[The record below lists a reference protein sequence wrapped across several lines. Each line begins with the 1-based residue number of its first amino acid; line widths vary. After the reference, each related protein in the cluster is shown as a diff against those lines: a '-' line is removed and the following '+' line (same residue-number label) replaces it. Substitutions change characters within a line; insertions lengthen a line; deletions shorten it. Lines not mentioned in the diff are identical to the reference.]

1 MIGLID
7 KAIEKILKRAL
18 HKKRDAIFQKTLDD
32 YITTHNPDEETIAA
46 LTKKLNDDIDR
57 IITLADRSII
67 HANMLRA
74 RYVFWITAIIGTAIV
89 LALAAYPVTTS
100 IAPFFVPLMA
110 AFVGWAVAV
119 GTIPVSYI
127 HTVKGVMDAAV
138 VTFDKEQLEILNDIG
153 KEPHPAD
160 IEELQKIADD
170 LLRKIN
176 ELSQQTPR
184 QSTHTPSDFDMPPVA
199 TSGIGLWQSRKRCE
213 DKDNLLEASPVRP
226 GC

>member
-46 LTKKLNDDIDR
+46 
-57 IITLADRSII
+57 
-67 HANMLRA
+67 
-74 RYVFWITAIIGTAIV
+74 
-89 LALAAYPVTTS
+89 
-100 IAPFFVPLMA
+100 
-110 AFVGWAVAV
+110 
-119 GTIPVSYI
+119 
-127 HTVKGVMDAAV
+127 AV

-153 KEPHPAD
+153 KEPYPAD

-184 QSTHTPSDFDMPPVA
+184 QSTHTPSDFDMPAVT
-199 TSGIGLWQSRKRCE
+199 TSGIGLWQSRQRCE
-213 DKDNLLEASPVRP
+213 ENDNLVTAKPEIRP

>member
-1 MIGLID
+1 MIGFID
-7 KAIEKILKRAL
+7 KRIEKLLKRAL
-18 HKKRDAIFQKTLDD
+18 HKKRDAIFRKTLDD
-32 YITTHNPDEETIAA
+32 YITTHNPDEATIAA
-46 LTKKLNDDIDR
+46 LTKKLEDDIDR
-57 IITLADRSII
+57 IITLADRSVI

-89 LALAAYPVTTS
+89 VALAVYPVTTA

-138 VTFDKEQLEILNDIG
+138 VTFDKEQLDLIEHAG
-153 KEPHPAD
+153 KQAHPAN

-170 LLRKIN
+170 LLRKLN
-176 ELSQQTPR
+176 ELSPR
-184 QSTHTPSDFDMPPVA
+184 PSTHEPSDFYMPPVA
-199 TSGIGLWQSRKRCE
+199 TSELGLWQARQRCE
-213 DKDNLLEASPVRP
+213 ENDDLLKASPEIRP
-226 GC
+226 RF